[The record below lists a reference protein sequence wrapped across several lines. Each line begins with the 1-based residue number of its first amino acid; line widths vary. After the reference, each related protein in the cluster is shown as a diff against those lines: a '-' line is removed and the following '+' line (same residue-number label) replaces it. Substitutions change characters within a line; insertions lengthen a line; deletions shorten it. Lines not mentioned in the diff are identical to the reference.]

1 MVETVETFEGIG
13 IGTYIHPITILF
25 TDGMVAGMEII
36 GHPSHCHY
44 LNRRVQEGIE
54 SSLHGLLRHR
64 GRIIKMYYLAQ
75 GMDTRISP
83 A

>member
-1 MVETVETFEGIG
+1 MVETVEAFEGIG
-13 IGTYIHPITILF
+13 IGPHIYPITVLL
-25 TDGMVAGMEII
+25 THSMVAGMEII

-54 SSLHGLLRHR
+54 SSLHSLLRHR